1 MGTPEIIFGLLV
13 LAVGVFATAA
23 YGMIP
28 VDDKTARGC
37 FYATAFFLIAVGIE
51 LGIVTS
57 WPLGIKML
65 AAGSVAFVAIAGLT
79 YVLNSR
85 PFITGD
91 SQTTQH
97 DIEVLP
103 PERGYLLLWDPPN
116 KMYIQS
122 VPWPGDKLPPEGAGV
137 PSPQFRIKNLGT
149 AVPRNLR
156 LHWKLLLGEKDF
168 LAAIEKPELFRMYNA
183 RFDAKES
190 RFYIGGGE
198 TKTNEWNALLTW
210 EFTSTMLFLAPEINN
225 TTYVHSPIPYST
237 YQLIDIYSCAMISD
251 DRRSRALITVPLT
264 LTISWDEPS
273 GGKPISFSV
282 RAIIQGMDPGTQIKD
297 TNDVPGPIPKITGTI
312 GFEVEP
318 LSP

>member
-122 VPWPGDKLPPEGAGV
+122 VPWPGDKLPRKAQAFHHRC
-137 PSPQFRIKNLGT
+137 SPQFATALEAAVGRERFSGSDRKARTVPNVLADADQMQPGQVFQHVLG
-149 AVPRNLR
+149 ALRNCPNDVL
-156 LHWKLLLGEKDF
+156 
-168 LAAIEKPELFRMYNA
+168 
-183 RFDAKES
+183 
-190 RFYIGGGE
+190 
-198 TKTNEWNALLTW
+198 KTN
-210 EFTSTMLFLAPEINN
+210 SSI
-225 TTYVHSPIPYST
+225 
-237 YQLIDIYSCAMISD
+237 CSD
-251 DRRSRALITVPLT
+251 
-264 LTISWDEPS
+264 
-273 GGKPISFSV
+273 
-282 RAIIQGMDPGTQIKD
+282 
-297 TNDVPGPIPKITGTI
+297 
-312 GFEVEP
+312 
-318 LSP
+318 

>member
-28 VDDKTARGC
+28 VDDKAARGC

-79 YVLNSR
+79 YILNSR
-85 PFITGD
+85 PFITGG
-91 SQTTQH
+91 SQQLSTILRCFLRSV
-97 DIEVLP
+97 DIFFFGTP
-103 PERGYLLLWDPPN
+103 QTKCISKASRGPE
-116 KMYIQS
+116 IS
-122 VPWPGDKLPPEGAGV
+122 SPEGAGV

-210 EFTSTMLFLAPEINN
+210 EFTSTVLFLAPEINN

-297 TNDVPGPIPKITGTI
+297 TNDVLGPIPKITGTI